1 MAEAA
6 SDARPR
12 PPVLTVVVTPL
23 GALALGLAAA
33 GPSILGWCTGELVPL
48 LADGF
53 RLSDAVWRVRLK
65 AFLLPLF
72 TTFYA
77 LCSELPAVAATHAA
91 QAASVYSK
99 RISHDKVVVASAAA
113 ASAVVV
119 SLSRASSS

>member
-12 PPVLTVVVTPL
+12 PPVLTVVVIPL
-23 GALALGLAAA
+23 GALALGLAGA
-33 GPSILGWCTGELVPL
+33 SILGWCTGELVPL

-72 TTFYA
+72 TTFYS
-77 LCSELPAVAATHAA
+77 LCGELPAVAATYAA

-99 RISHDKVVVASAAA
+99 RISHDKVVVAMAAA
-113 ASAVVV
+113 ASAVVI